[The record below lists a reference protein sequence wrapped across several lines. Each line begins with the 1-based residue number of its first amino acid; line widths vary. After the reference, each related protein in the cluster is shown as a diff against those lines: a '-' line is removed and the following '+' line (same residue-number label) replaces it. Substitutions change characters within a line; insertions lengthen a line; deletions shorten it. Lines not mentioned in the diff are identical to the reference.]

1 MVKEKNKF
9 VLYAL
14 GFNLLLGVCT
24 FAYFILKEKGIFT
37 LFADFNNQQIPFNIL
52 ANQAV
57 KSGEVF
63 WNWNI
68 DLGSNFIG
76 AFSFYNLGSPF
87 FWITLLFPAKTFP
100 YLAGWFFVLKYAV
113 AGATS
118 CAYIQ
123 MFIKNK
129 KYAVLGSVL
138 YSFSGF
144 QAANLLFYHFHDVVA
159 LFPLMLW
166 GIEKM
171 LVEKKKAVFAIA
183 VFLNALLNYFFF
195 VGEVVFVV
203 IYFLVRFF
211 FKSKSRL
218 KDSVQCLAE
227 GALGTLMSAA
237 LLLPSVMFV
246 LSNPRV
252 EEKISG
258 IGALV
263 FNGTKYLQILRA
275 FFFPGENMSYSS
287 CLYWG
292 EWSSC
297 AAYLPMVG
305 IALALAFILTKPR
318 HWMSKMLMICA
329 IFSVVPVL
337 GSVFYLFNETV
348 YQRWYYMPLL
358 LMALASTKVL
368 ENRRLYKV
376 KRGIEISA
384 VAIVILTV
392 IVVSAGKITGTELV
406 FRKYVFWML
415 TFIAAAGLVLTYL
428 IVEKIKDNTWYRRA
442 AYVGIAL
449 FCVGTTA
456 LNCILYRKASGMSSQ
471 QYYAEIKRVENVNSL
486 DEQYRFDNDDNLVT
500 MTVPLA
506 GIGGWCSTV
515 GRGIFEF
522 YESLGLERTIINIEG
537 PDGTVELLG
546 GKYKIYKDKQ
556 EGGTLASVVG
566 SEEGDIYIYENE
578 NVLPIGFT
586 QDIYMLK
593 SDFLELDPELRALAM
608 IKALVIEED
617 MESAVSGVLREYNP
631 IEDGE
636 ISSENKVED
645 IRRHLQEKGENFNRS
660 GKGFSL
666 TMSADRDKYAFF
678 SVPADDGWTAEVN
691 GEPSEILDINGMMA
705 IQIYQG
711 ENRIEFK
718 YEVPFLKEGIVIS
731 IVSFV
736 GWGLYCVVTRR
747 KEKSDCC

>member
-1 MVKEKNKF
+1 MRLKEGTRS

-24 FAYFILKEKGIFT
+24 FGYFILKEKGIFT

-63 WNWNI
+63 WNWNV

-76 AFSFYNLGSPF
+76 AFSFYNLGSPL
-87 FWITLLFPAKTFP
+87 FWITLLFPAKAFP
-100 YLAGWFFVLKYAV
+100 YLAGWIFILKYAV

-123 MFIKNK
+123 LFVKDK
-129 KYAVLGSVL
+129 KYAVLGSAL
-138 YSFSGF
+138 YAFSGF

-171 LVEKKKAVFAIA
+171 LVEKKKAVFAFT

-195 VGEVVFVV
+195 VGEVIFVV

-211 FKSKSRL
+211 FKRKTRF
-218 KDSVQCLAE
+218 KDSIQCLIE
-227 GALGTLMSAA
+227 GALGTAMSAA

-258 IGALV
+258 IKALA
-263 FNGTKYLQILRA
+263 FNETKYLQILRA
-275 FFFPGENMSYSS
+275 LFFPGENMSYSS

-305 IALALAFILTKPR
+305 IVLVLAFAVSKPR
-318 HWMSKMLMICA
+318 HWLSKMLMVSA
-329 IFSVVPVL
+329 VFSVVPVL
-337 GSVFYLFNETV
+337 GSIFYLFNETV

-358 LMALASTKVL
+358 LMALASALVL
-368 ENRRLYKV
+368 ENRRQFKV
-376 KRGIEISA
+376 KTGIVVSA
-384 VAIVILTV
+384 AAVILLTV
-392 IVVSAGKITGTELV
+392 IVAFAGKVTGTELV
-406 FRKYVFWML
+406 FRKYVFWAL
-415 TFIAAAGLVLTYL
+415 TAIAAAGVALTYL
-428 IVEKIKDNTWYRRA
+428 VVVKIKDHVWYRRGIFI
-442 AYVGIAL
+442 GIAV
-449 FCVGTTA
+449 FCIGTTA
-456 LNCILYRKASGMSSQ
+456 LNCILYRKAAGMSSQ
-471 QYYAEIKRVENVNSL
+471 QYYAEIKRVENVDTP
-486 DEQYRFDNDDNLVT
+486 DEQYRFNNDNNLVT

-506 GIGGWCSTV
+506 GIGSWCSTV
-515 GRGIFEF
+515 GSGIFEF
-522 YESLGLERTIINIEG
+522 YESLGLERTIVNIKG

-546 GKYKIYKDKQ
+546 GKYTIYNEKQ
-556 EGGTLASVVG
+556 ESG
-566 SEEGDIYIYENE
+566 SLVSTVESDEGNIYIYENE
-578 NVLPIGFT
+578 DVLPIGFT

-608 IKALVIEED
+608 IKALVVEDD
-617 MESAVSGVLREYNP
+617 MESEVKSVLREYDP
-631 IEDGE
+631 AEDGV
-636 ISSENKVED
+636 ISSENKVND
-645 IRRHLQEKGENFNRS
+645 IREHLQEKGKNFNRS

-666 TMSADRDKYAFF
+666 TMTADSDKYAFF

-691 GEPSEILDINGMMA
+691 GKSVEILDVNGMMA
-705 IQIYQG
+705 VQISEGQN
-711 ENRIEFK
+711 EIEFK
-718 YEVPFLKEGIVIS
+718 YEVPFLREGIIIS
-731 IVSFV
+731 IIGITV
-736 GWGLYCVVTRR
+736 WGIYYAVTRR
-747 KEKSDCC
+747 KK